1 MTKILSAPLKLFA
14 RHAQWVLVGGLIA
27 GIAFPAAAGVLRPY
41 IPEMVAL
48 ILFLSA
54 LRMELSAL
62 KVSRKQLAM
71 DFLVILGLQLATPFA
86 VYAILTALNVPNVWR
101 DVLTVLYSGA
111 AISGTPAFA
120 FLMGLDGVRAM
131 RLLVIGTALMPV
143 TTLPVLALLPNIA
156 AETSLLEV
164 SIRLLL
170 LIAAAA
176 AAAFTL
182 RKPVIRALG
191 KDAPLLLNG
200 LNALALAIFV
210 LALMDAIQPVLKSDP
225 IRVLWV
231 LAIACIANLGTQ
243 VIYAIMIALR
253 AKSDGRV
260 PTPSELTPT
269 IGAGN
274 RNMALF
280 LAALPANV
288 TDPWLLFIGCYQV
301 PMYLTPLLMPP
312 LLQRLQG
319 ISAKTPPES

>member
-1 MTKILSAPLKLFA
+1 MTAILSALLKFFA

-27 GIAFPAAAGVLRPY
+27 GIALPAAAGILRPY

-62 KVSRKQLAM
+62 KLSRKQFAM
-71 DFLVILGLQLATPFA
+71 DLIVVLSLQLATPFA
-86 VYAILTALNVPNVWR
+86 VYAILTAMPIPTVWR

-120 FLMGLDGVRAM
+120 FLMGLDGIRAM
-131 RLLVIGTALMPV
+131 RLLIIGTALMPI
-143 TTLPVLALLPNIA
+143 TTLPLLALLPNVA

-164 SIRLLL
+164 SMRLLL

-182 RKPVIRALG
+182 RKPVIKILG
-191 KDAPLLLNG
+191 KDGPVLLNG

-210 LALMDAIQPVLKSDP
+210 LALMDAIQPVLRSDP

-231 LAIACIANLGTQ
+231 LAIACVANLGSQ
-243 VIYAIMIALR
+243 VIYAVITALR
-253 AKSDGRV
+253 AKSQGER
-260 PTPSELTPT
+260 PTASELTPT
-269 IGAGN
+269 LGAGN

-280 LAALPANV
+280 LAALPASV

-301 PMYLTPLLMPP
+301 PMYLTPLLMQP
-312 LLQRLQG
+312 LLRRLQG
-319 ISAKTPPES
+319 IEAKGTPES

>member
-1 MTKILSAPLKLFA
+1 MTALLSAPLKLLA
-14 RHAQWVLVGGLIA
+14 RHAQWVLVAGLVA

-62 KVSRKQLAM
+62 KLSKKQFGIDLA
-71 DFLVILGLQLATPFA
+71 VVLGLQLATPFA
-86 VYAILTALNVPNVWR
+86 VYAILTALPIPTVWR
-101 DVLTVLYSGA
+101 DVLTVMYSGA

-120 FLMGLDGVRAM
+120 MLMGLDGARAM

-143 TTLPVLALLPNIA
+143 TTLPVLALLPNVA
-156 AETSLLEV
+156 AETSLFEV
-164 SIRLLL
+164 SLRLLL

-182 RKPVIRALG
+182 RKPVLRLLG
-191 KDAPLLLNG
+191 QDGPVLLNG

-210 LALMDAIQPVLKSDP
+210 LALMDAIQPVLLTDP

-231 LAIACIANLGTQ
+231 LAIACVANLSAQ
-243 VIYAIMIALR
+243 ILYAFGATLR
-253 AKSDGRV
+253 AKSQGTS
-260 PTPSELTPT
+260 PTAFQLTPS

-280 LAALPANV
+280 LAALPASV

-301 PMYLTPLLMPP
+301 PMYLTPLLMRP

-319 ISAKTPPES
+319 SVAKATPKS

>member
-1 MTKILSAPLKLFA
+1 MTAILSAPLKFFA

-27 GIAFPAAAGVLRPY
+27 GIAFPAAAGVMRPY

-62 KVSRKQLAM
+62 KLSRKQFAM
-71 DFLVILGLQLATPFA
+71 DLMVVLGLQLATPFA
-86 VYAILTALNVPNVWR
+86 VYAILTAMPIPTVWR

-120 FLMGLDGVRAM
+120 FLMGLDGIRAM
-131 RLLVIGTALMPV
+131 RLLIIGTALMPL
-143 TTLPVLALLPNIA
+143 TTLPVLALLPNVA

-164 SIRLLL
+164 SMRLLF

-191 KDAPLLLNG
+191 KDGPLLLNG

-210 LALMDAIQPVLKSDP
+210 LALMDAIQPVLRSDP

-231 LAIACIANLGTQ
+231 LAIACVANLGTQ
-243 VIYAIMIALR
+243 VVYALIIALR
-253 AKSDGRV
+253 AKSRGTV
-260 PTPSELTPT
+260 PTASELTPT
-269 IGAGN
+269 LGAGN

-280 LAALPANV
+280 LAALPVSV

-312 LLQRLQG
+312 LLRRLQG
-319 ISAKTPPES
+319 IEAKEMLKS

>member
-1 MTKILSAPLKLFA
+1 MTAIFSAPLKLFA
-14 RHAQWVLVGGLIA
+14 RHAQWVLIGGLIA
-27 GIAFPAAAGVLRPY
+27 GIAFPSAAGVMRPY
-41 IPEMVAL
+41 IPEMVAV

-62 KVSRKQLAM
+62 KLSRKQ
-71 DFLVILGLQLATPFA
+71 FLLDLTVVLGLQLATPFA
-86 VYAILTALNVPNVWR
+86 VYAILTALPVPTVWR

-143 TTLPVLALLPNIA
+143 TTLPVLALLPNVA

-164 SIRLLL
+164 SLRLLL

-182 RKPVIRALG
+182 RKPVNRALG
-191 KDAPLLLNG
+191 KDGPVLLNG

-210 LALMDAIQPVLKSDP
+210 LALMDAIQPVLLSDP
-225 IRVLWV
+225 IRVLGV
-231 LAIACIANLGTQ
+231 LIIACFANLGTQ
-243 VIYAIMIALR
+243 VVYALTISMR
-253 AKSDGRV
+253 AKSRGAK
-260 PTPSELTPT
+260 PTTAELTPT
-269 IGAGN
+269 LGAGN

-280 LAALPANV
+280 LTALPASV

-312 LLQRLQG
+312 LLRRLQRTEATTQPK
-319 ISAKTPPES
+319 S